1 MQFTTLA
8 TSFQDGIFRLTLD
21 RPERLN
27 AFTIAMHTE
36 LRIALDQAVA
46 GGARVLVL
54 GGAGRGFCAGQ
65 DLGERRAVADPS
77 TPPPDL
83 AEGLRTRFNPLI
95 TAMRA
100 LPFPTIT
107 AVNGVA
113 AGAGVGL
120 ALACDIVLAARSASF
135 LLAFAR
141 IGLAP
146 DAGCSF
152 FIPRLVGRARAAAMM
167 LLAEPLPA
175 ETAAAWGLIH
185 RAVDD
190 AALAAET
197 DRIAARLAAG
207 PTESYREIRRLLD
220 EGAGA
225 GLAAQ
230 LEHEAEAQG
239 RLGRSTDYR
248 EGVAAF
254 LEKRPPAFTGGR
266 PQPRTVPPATEGR
279 RRS

>member
-100 LPFPTIT
+100 LPFPTIP

-113 AGAGVGL
+113 AGAGVATGVVVV
-120 ALACDIVLAARSASF
+120 ASSSACSRAMNSSASSRVN
-135 LLAFAR
+135 LPLA
-141 IGLAP
+141 
-146 DAGCSF
+146 
-152 FIPRLVGRARAAAMM
+152 
-167 LLAEPLPA
+167 
-175 ETAAAWGLIH
+175 
-185 RAVDD
+185 
-190 AALAAET
+190 
-197 DRIAARLAAG
+197 
-207 PTESYREIRRLLD
+207 
-220 EGAGA
+220 
-225 GLAAQ
+225 
-230 LEHEAEAQG
+230 
-239 RLGRSTDYR
+239 
-248 EGVAAF
+248 
-254 LEKRPPAFTGGR
+254 
-266 PQPRTVPPATEGR
+266 
-279 RRS
+279 